1 MQWDALDIPDPET
14 PIGARGIGE
23 PPVGA
28 GCMAVLNALWDA
40 LDGASEKLNHPI
52 ERKYSAKAYVY
63 DPIPKRDSRFID
75 PFNRGV
81 NPIQPPPVMKPP
93 FGS

>member
-28 GCMAVLNALWDA
+28 GCMAILNALWDA
-40 LDGASEKLNHPI
+40 LGDDVFRRAPVTADTILASLEAVAPW
-52 ERKYSAKAYVY
+52 
-63 DPIPKRDSRFID
+63 KRVWTAHI
-75 PFNRGV
+75 
-81 NPIQPPPVMKPP
+81 
-93 FGS
+93 